1 MKVQLR
7 YIQAKNLNNKT
18 ERYYGVDWEVGQKGE
33 LTKELSDEL
42 AQVYINSDRVFEIIE
57 KKPKIKQ
64 RKKVEEI
71 KKEEVFDVNQDP
83 IG

>member
-18 ERYYGVDWEVGQKGE
+18 ERYYGIDWEVGQKGE
-33 LTKELSDEL
+33 LTKELSDEM
-42 AQVYINSDRVFEIIE
+42 ANIYIKSDRVFEIIE
-57 KKPKIKQ
+57 KLEKPEKKSK
-64 RKKVEEI
+64 RKKT
-71 KKEEVFDVNQDP
+71 EEVFDVNQDP